1 MSEFYA
7 VAKARGLVRLADG
20 TTARLVYFPGTRQR
34 KAGGKAKVQRPSG
47 AWLSVPPESLTLAE
61 PSQPLTNP

>member
-20 TTARLVYFPGTRQR
+20 TTARLVYFPGTRDR
-34 KAGGKAKVQRPSG
+34 RNGGKAKVQRPSG
-47 AWLSVPPESLTLAE
+47 AWLSVPAESLTLVETSPE
-61 PSQPLTNP
+61 P